1 MMKRFG
7 LGVVL
12 SLLILA
18 GRPGAASAQFSHWE
32 LGVHGGVL
40 WVDVFER
47 NVTMPVVGARVIKH
61 FDNGW
66 GLGPFFD
73 YAWDD
78 DVLVYTSYPL
88 TDVQIYMYGLE
99 ADYTVPIGNGP
110 VYFFGKLGA
119 GAATIELDTIP
130 VGREPE
136 RLFLRNSQTRF
147 MLAPGLGF
155 KILNNPTDPV
165 LAFRV
170 DLEDRIIFDVPKR
183 FSSHESDPEFNQEE
197 EEFVSVN
204 REEVTN
210 NLMLTGGISLLLGG
224 APMFGPVVPLTCPP
238 TPICPVAQVPPPSAI
253 CAEELWWYSTDSTI
267 TVLGRNWV
275 KFGTATVLDRGR
287 LVQVSELDGV
297 PVYAEVDD
305 EFPYDRL
312 WVPLCVP
319 PNGFQEYVP
328 ETEIRGTTG

>member
-1 MMKRFG
+1 MIKRYA

-12 SLLILA
+12 GLLILA
-18 GRPGAASAQFSHWE
+18 GRPGVAAAQYSHWE

-40 WVDVFER
+40 WVDLFEQ
-47 NVTMPVVGARVIKH
+47 NTTMPVVGARILKH

-78 DVLVYTSYPL
+78 DVLVYHSYPL
-88 TDVQIYMYGLE
+88 TDVEIFMYGLE
-99 ADYTVPIGNGP
+99 ADYTFPSPGP
-110 VYFFGKLGA
+110 FFFFGKLGA
-119 GAATIELDTIP
+119 GAMTVELDTIP
-130 VGREPE
+130 VGRDPE

-155 KILNNPTDPV
+155 KIFNSRTDPRIG
-165 LAFRV
+165 LRV
-170 DLEDRIIFDVPKR
+170 DFEDRIVFNFPKR
-183 FSSHESDPEFNQEE
+183 FVAADVEAEE
-197 EEFVSVN
+197 VEGTTGKVSREEF
-204 REEVTN
+204 TN
-210 NLMLTGGISLLLGG
+210 NLMLTGGISLLLG
-224 APMFGPVVPLTCPP
+224 AVPPAFDYDVPLACPP
-238 TPICPVAQVPPPSAI
+238 TPICPAAEVPPQQL
-253 CAEELWWYSTDSTI
+253 CVEELWWYRTDSTI

-275 KFGTATVLDRGR
+275 KFGTATVMDRGQ
-287 LVQVSELDGV
+287 LVQVSELDGI
-297 PVYAEVDD
+297 PIFAEVED

-319 PNGFQEYVP
+319 PNGYQEYVP

>member
-18 GRPGAASAQFSHWE
+18 GKPGDASAQFDHWE

-40 WVDVFER
+40 WVDLFEQ
-47 NVTMPVVGARVIKH
+47 NTTMPVVGARVIKH

-66 GLGPFFD
+66 GIGPFFD

-78 DVLVYTSYPL
+78 DVLVYHSYPL
-88 TDVQIYMYGLE
+88 TDVEIYMYGLE
-99 ADYTVPIGNGP
+99 ADYTVPMGGP
-110 VYFFGKLGA
+110 LYFFGKLGA
-119 GAATIELDTIP
+119 GAATVELDTIP

-147 MLAPGLGF
+147 MLAPGIGF

-170 DLEDRIIFDVPKR
+170 DLEDRIIFNFPRRVEA
-183 FSSHESDPEFNQEE
+183 HETEAEE
-197 EEFVSVN
+197 QGETGKVVNEEMM
-204 REEVTN
+204 N

-224 APMFGPVVPLTCPP
+224 APSFGPALPLTCPP
-238 TPICPVAQVPPPSAI
+238 TPVCPVVDIPPPAGI
-253 CAEELWWYSTDSTI
+253 CVEELWWYSTDSTI

-275 KFGTATVLDRGR
+275 KFGTATVVDRGR
-287 LVQVSELDGV
+287 LVQVSELDGI
-297 PVYAEVDD
+297 PIYAEIDD